1 MIAMEAA
8 TGIQLI
14 LQYIGSI
21 VTSAVAWISSY
32 VGVVT
37 ASGNEFLLLFILVPM
52 VGLGIGLFRRL
63 LSLN

>member
-21 VTSAVAWISSY
+21 VTSAVAWITSY

-37 ASGNEFLLLFILVPM
+37 ASGNEFLLLFILIPM
-52 VGLGIGLFRRL
+52 VGLGIGLLRRL